1 MCSKIRMYYIEVA
14 IKEKNDEPLTITIS
28 KEDMLKGPSEL
39 QQSKSNNDHGNDN
52 DNDDSGA
59 RKTETSN
66 ENKGVTE
73 PLLSNIIDN
82 VTLTPGTNNDVHT
95 QTHARV
101 EDCNAEEIEMSTMN
115 TSVTEKEVMSTI
127 LEAVRNLSREDRRHP
142 RITFLDFGGQSM
154 YYAFHQIY
162 LSPKTFYVLVL
173 DMSKNPD
180 EKVNATEDTCGGQF
194 ESWTYKG
201 MFMKRV
207 HNIID
212 LNNIIYC
219 TLSKLYIV
227 SRLLQVLAEIHRQ
240 FQ

>member
-1 MCSKIRMYYIEVA
+1 MTS
-14 IKEKNDEPLTITIS
+14 PL
-28 KEDMLKGPSEL
+28 P
-39 QQSKSNNDHGNDN
+39 
-52 DNDDSGA
+52 
-59 RKTETSN
+59 
-66 ENKGVTE
+66 
-73 PLLSNIIDN
+73 
-82 VTLTPGTNNDVHT
+82 T
-95 QTHARV
+95 QTHAHV

-173 DMSKNPD
+173 DMSKSPD

-212 LNNIIYC
+212 LN
-219 TLSKLYIV
+219 TLSIVRYQNYILCLDYYKFWLRSIDSFSDINTPVIVIGTHAENKTAKV
-227 SRLLQVLAEIHRQ
+227 SYVKIYS
-240 FQ
+240 

>member
-1 MCSKIRMYYIEVA
+1 MTIA
-14 IKEKNDEPLTITIS
+14 GQEK
-28 KEDMLKGPSEL
+28 
-39 QQSKSNNDHGNDN
+39 Q
-52 DNDDSGA
+52 
-59 RKTETSN
+59 TSN

-95 QTHARV
+95 QTHAHV

-173 DMSKNPD
+173 DMSKSPD
-180 EKVNATEDTCGGQF
+180 EKVNATEDTCGGEF

-219 TLSKLYIV
+219 TLSKLYIG